1 IGMIQLSRV
10 AERKNLMPRGISQ
23 DIYNMCLKFGLP
35 VHYAEWDKDVLF
47 DILSH
52 DKKASGQFIKIVI
65 LPQLGSATVHQIPL
79 EEMRDYLEK

>member
-1 IGMIQLSRV
+1 
-10 AERKNLMPRGISQ
+10 
-23 DIYNMCLKFGLP
+23 P